1 MVENWQTMTF
11 VTILHQMAFLVQPQ
25 RDFCLLLESNQ
36 GYIPCQVNT
45 EEQLQQIPGVRM
57 TIFYHIITTEI
68 MSEA

>member
-25 RDFCLLLESNQ
+25 RDFCLLESNQ